1 MNLGLIGNVT
11 KKIIQLSVKNSPAIL
26 TGVAVCGVV
35 ATAASTAKAV
45 VESRDYITAHDMDE
59 ELKVER
65 FEHNGTDYD
74 HYVYYRQRTFVEK
87 AKLTWRI
94 WVAPVFI
101 GGTTIACILGAN
113 HISTKRNVALA
124 AAYSMSEEAA
134 REFRDKVANTIGE
147 KKVNKIDNEI
157 MQDHISASPTI
168 EDNVT
173 YTNLGEQLM
182 YDDFSGRYFRA
193 GQLEVEKRMLMLDK
207 KMARTWSDGKVNDL
221 YELIGLSPID
231 IGEDYG
237 WPFDNT
243 TDEPNVI
250 VRFYPTWNSNHEPCI
265 GMKMDTVLLKIG
277 G

>member
-1 MNLGLIGNVT
+1 MNLGLIGNTMRKV
-11 KKIIQLSVKNSPAIL
+11 IQIGVKNSPAIL
-26 TGVAVCGVV
+26 TGIAACGVV

-65 FEHNGTDYD
+65 YEHNGTDYD

-94 WVAPVFI
+94 WITPVFI

-157 MQDHISASPTI
+157 MQDHVSANPTI

-182 YDDFSGRYFRA
+182 YDKFSGRYFRG

-207 KMARTWSDGKVNDL
+207 KMARTWSDGLVNDL
-221 YELIGLSPID
+221 YELIGLAPIPL
-231 IGEDYG
+231 GENYG
-237 WPFDNT
+237 WLFDNT
-243 TDEPNVI
+243 TDEPNV
-250 VRFYPTWNSNHEPCI
+250 VVKFYPTWNSNHEPCI
-265 GMKMDTVLLKIG
+265 GMDMDVIKIR
-277 G
+277 